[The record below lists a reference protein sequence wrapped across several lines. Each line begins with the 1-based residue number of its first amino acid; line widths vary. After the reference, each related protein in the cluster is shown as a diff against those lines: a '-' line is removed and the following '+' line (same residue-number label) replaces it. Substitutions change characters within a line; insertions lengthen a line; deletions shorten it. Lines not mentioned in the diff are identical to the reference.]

1 MVNLGGKHRQTPT
14 AVDFHKRKTL
24 GRSSDSQLADLTEE
38 EHPCICGRER
48 EREKTLLC
56 HSWGFSCTK
65 TSQAEDLG
73 HSCSIPANAAQV
85 GSSREQK
92 DRISLGK
99 GQAVKAGLDSFS
111 PLPARATRPT
121 QETTSVSKI
130 PADGEEKKKTLESMK
145 PNIWLIGTP
154 QWGLLGAIKSKTR
167 LCCQLGGH
175 LLAKGSA
182 QCQGGP
188 HPVPRVAISAGQGWP
203 RWA

>member
-1 MVNLGGKHRQTPT
+1 MPASSQSIPHPCSTPLPQPLPSSFPGFYGHFRGWKIPAGLRRRSLLPHGAVNLGGEHKQTLT
-14 AVDFHKRKTL
+14 AADFHKRKTL
-24 GRSSDSQLADLTEE
+24 GRSNDSQLADLTEE
-38 EHPCICGRER
+38 EHPCICGKER

-56 HSWGFSCTK
+56 HSWGFTCTK

-121 QETTSVSKI
+121 QETTSTSKI
-130 PADGEEKKKTLESMK
+130 PADGEEK
-145 PNIWLIGTP
+145 ITP
-154 QWGLLGAIKSKTR
+154 
-167 LCCQLGGH
+167 
-175 LLAKGSA
+175 
-182 QCQGGP
+182 
-188 HPVPRVAISAGQGWP
+188 
-203 RWA
+203 